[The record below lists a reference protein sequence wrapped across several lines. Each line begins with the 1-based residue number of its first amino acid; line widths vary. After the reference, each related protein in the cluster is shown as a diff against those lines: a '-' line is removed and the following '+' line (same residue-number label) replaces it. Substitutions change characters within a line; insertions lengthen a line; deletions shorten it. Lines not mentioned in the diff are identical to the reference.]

1 MTELEALSARLEEA
15 VKKQTEADEAY
26 HKAAEEVESIKAAMV
41 DLKKCKEKRVDEF
54 FKAGMNARRNLQEM
68 CDLAYGN
75 GIGKVSI
82 KVYIPVYMGDGPYEF
97 KL

>member
-1 MTELEALSARLEEA
+1 MTVETLSAQLEEA
-15 VKKQTEADEAY
+15 VKKQMEADEAY

-41 DLKKCKEKRVDEF
+41 ELKRKEKRVDEF
-54 FKAGMNARRNLQEM
+54 VKAGMNARKNLQEM
-68 CDLAYGN
+68 CDLAYGD

-82 KVYIPVYMGDGPYEF
+82 KVCIPVYMGDGPYEF